1 MSTLQDEMAQEIWQA
16 YVVEVGRAQPRLVSA
31 AVLRYPIQVAEDAV
45 INKLA
50 ARFNEDG
57 ESREEGSR

>member
-1 MSTLQDEMAQEIWQA
+1 L
-16 YVVEVGRAQPRLVSA
+16 VGA
-31 AVLRYPIQVAEDAV
+31 AVLRYPIQVAEDVV

-57 ESREEGSR
+57 ESSDEN